1 MGDMVD
7 CNLLDLSQI
16 GEDQRRAIIEFVRE
30 RKGVKPRDLGVTD
43 AYLRMVRA
51 GKARAGDGLL
61 CQALKYV
68 TEDELRLLL
77 KGIVPEARASFGDVV
92 RVVATARVDP
102 QVREFLL
109 GLIKEYLGDYIGS
122 LQQTWHVTEKDVED
136 FIKAKRLKGLREQT
150 INDEVRYIRRA
161 LAELDWNLTPDGVRE
176 YLAEL
181 AEDSETYVLK
191 HTTYSLKSFLKTVL
205 KPKDPFL
212 FALLYNSFTT
222 VHVRNRNKVKLP
234 TLDQLRQIWQQLPTI
249 ESKLYFTILAECGLR
264 PSEPFLVGIE
274 DVDLER
280 GVIHISKVTE
290 TKRAFIAF
298 LRPEVIDWVKREY
311 LPVRDSLI
319 KAKLGIV
326 KADYLGVKPNAEDW
340 AKRFIPFDRDRLRR
354 EIKDVARQ
362 VLNREFELYELRKFF
377 ATHMISQGV
386 PESIVNTLQGRAPPS
401 EFRVLVEHYWSPRHE
416 ELKSWYIKFAPR
428 VCC

>member
-1 MGDMVD
+1 MVD
-7 CNLLDLSQI
+7 CNLLDLAQI
-16 GEDQRRAIIEFVRE
+16 SDDQRRAIINFVRE
-30 RKGVKPRDLGVTD
+30 HKGVRPRDLGVTD
-43 AYLRMVRA
+43 AYLRMVRN

-61 CQALKYV
+61 CQALRYI
-68 TEDELRLLL
+68 TEDELKLLL
-77 KGIVPEARASFGDVV
+77 KGIIPEARANLGDVV

-102 QVREFLL
+102 RVREFLM
-109 GLIKEYLGDYIGS
+109 GLIKEYLGEYIGS
-122 LQQTWHVTEKDVED
+122 LQQTWHVTEKDIED
-136 FIKAKRLKGLREQT
+136 FIKAKKLKGLREQT
-150 INDEVRYIRRA
+150 INDELRYIRRA
-161 LAELDWNLTPDGVRE
+161 LAELDWDLTPDGIRE

-181 AEDSETYVLK
+181 AEEGEQYVLK

-205 KPKDPFL
+205 KPRDPFL
-212 FALLYNSFTT
+212 FGLLYNSFT
-222 VHVRNRNKVKLP
+222 VVKPKNHNKVKLP

-249 ESKLYFTILAECGLR
+249 ESKLYFTILSECGLR
-264 PSEPFLVGIE
+264 PSEPFLVSIE
-274 DVDLER
+274 DVDFEH
-280 GVIHISKVTE
+280 GVLHIGKVTE

-298 LRPEVIDWVKREY
+298 LRPKVIEWVRANY

-319 KAKLGIV
+319 RAKLDII

-401 EFRVLVEHYWSPRHE
+401 EFRILIEHYWSPRHE
-416 ELKSWYIKFAPR
+416 ELRQWYIKFAPR

>member
-1 MGDMVD
+1 MVD

-16 GEDQRRAIIEFVRE
+16 GEDQRRSIIEFVRE
-30 RKGVKPRDLGVTD
+30 HKGVRPRDLGVTD
-43 AYLRMVRA
+43 AYLRMVRS

-234 TLDQLRQIWQQLPTI
+234 TLDQLRQIWTQLPTI

-264 PSEPFLVGIE
+264 PSEPFLVGV
-274 DVDLER
+274 DYVDLEH

-298 LRPEVIDWVKREY
+298 LRPEVIDWIKREY
-311 LPVRDSLI
+311 LPVRESLI

-326 KADYLGVKPNAEDW
+326 KADYLGVNPNPEEW

-354 EIKDVARQ
+354 EIKETARQ
-362 VLNREFELYELRKFF
+362 VLGREFELYELRKFF
-377 ATHMISQGV
+377 ATFMISQGV

-416 ELKSWYIKFAPR
+416 ELRQWYIKYAPR

>member
-7 CNLLDLSQI
+7 CSLLDLGQI
-16 GEDQRRAIIEFVRE
+16 NEEQRRSIIEFVRG

-43 AYLRMVRA
+43 AYLRMVRS

-77 KGIVPEARASFGDVV
+77 KGIVPEARASFSDVV

-109 GLIKEYLGDYIGS
+109 GLIREYLGDYVGS
-122 LQQTWHVTEKDVED
+122 LQQTWHVTERDIEEFV
-136 FIKAKRLKGLREQT
+136 KAKRLKGLREKT
-150 INDEVRYIRRA
+150 IREYVHYLREM
-161 LAELDWNLTPDGVRE
+161 LAELNWDLSPDGILE
-176 YLAEL
+176 YLTEL
-181 AEDSETYVLK
+181 GEDGVNHVIK
-191 HTTYSLKSFLKTVL
+191 HTTISLKSFLKTVL
-205 KPKDPFL
+205 KPRNPFL
-212 FALLYNSFTT
+212 FALLYNSFT
-222 VHVRNRNKVKLP
+222 VVKPKNHSKTRLP
-234 TLDQLRQIWQQLPTI
+234 TIEQLRQVWQQLPTI

-264 PSEPFLVGIE
+264 PSEPFLVSIE
-274 DVDLER
+274 DVDFEH
-280 GVIHISKVTE
+280 GVIHIGKVTE

-298 LRPEVIDWVKREY
+298 LRPEVIDWVRREY
-311 LPVRDSLI
+311 LPIRDSLI
-319 KAKLGIV
+319 RAKLGIV
-326 KADYLGVKPNAEDW
+326 RADYIGVKPNPEEW
-340 AKRFIPFDRDRLRR
+340 AKRFIPFDRGRLRR
-354 EIKDVARQ
+354 EIKEAARQ

-401 EFRVLVEHYWSPRHE
+401 EFRILVEHYWSPRHE
-416 ELKSWYIKFAPR
+416 ELRGWYIKYAPR